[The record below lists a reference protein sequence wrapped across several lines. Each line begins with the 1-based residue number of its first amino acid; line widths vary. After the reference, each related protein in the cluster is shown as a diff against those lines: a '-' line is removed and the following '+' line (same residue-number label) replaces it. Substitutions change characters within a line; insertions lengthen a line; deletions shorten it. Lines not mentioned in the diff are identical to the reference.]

1 MDKNV
6 AFAKARAF
14 LLEKGFANDVVP
26 RSATK
31 LVTFLQQS
39 VSANQHLAAVHPE
52 LLEALGLEAM
62 DRDLPDPLIA
72 LQAGE
77 RPTEAIGRQL
87 MDLQIGDDALVELA
101 PHLERQIR
109 LAVER
114 ERLRMRHSFEDELN
128 ALRGRNQEANAQ
140 LRAQIKSAGNPVLMA
155 TVEARKARERRLIR
169 EDRAARQRG

>member
-26 RSATK
+26 RSPSK
-31 LVTFLQQS
+31 MIRFLEQS

-77 RPTEAIGRQL
+77 RPTEEIGRQL
-87 MDLQIGDDALVELA
+87 MDLQIDDDSLIELA
-101 PHLERQIR
+101 LH
-109 LAVER
+109 
-114 ERLRMRHSFEDELN
+114 FE
-128 ALRGRNQEANAQ
+128 
-140 LRAQIKSAGNPVLMA
+140 
-155 TVEARKARERRLIR
+155 
-169 EDRAARQRG
+169 